1 MNKIRNLLAVI
12 GFAAVILLI
21 AAAIWAR
28 PIVTRFSEFD
38 PKAFDVYWEMFET
51 LLETGNAADSS
62 VWKAKVKSGISLPE
76 LEETIRFIANQHNVK
91 NIGELAVHESIQA
104 ATGKDHRL
112 VKIYMFC
119 DPLTG
124 ARLLEHSDSYSA
136 YFPCRISLVEDKSGA
151 LWLYTLNIDAMIY
164 GGLPLPPQ
172 IQAEARKIK
181 AVMLDIMKRA
191 AAGDF

>member
-1 MNKIRNLLAVI
+1 MNKIRNLLALV
-12 GFAAVILLI
+12 GV
-21 AAAIWAR
+21 AAIVLAIVGFIWIR
-28 PIVTRFSEFD
+28 PIASRFSEFD
-38 PKAFDVYWEMFET
+38 TRAFDVYWGMFEK

-62 VWKAKVKSGISLPE
+62 VWKARVKSGISLSE
-76 LEETIRFIANQHNVK
+76 LEETIRFVANQHNVK
-91 NIGELAVHESIQA
+91 NIGELPVHESIKA

-112 VKIYMFC
+112 VKVYMFC

-164 GGLPLPPQ
+164 GGLPLPPL
-172 IQAEARKIK
+172 IKAEASKIK